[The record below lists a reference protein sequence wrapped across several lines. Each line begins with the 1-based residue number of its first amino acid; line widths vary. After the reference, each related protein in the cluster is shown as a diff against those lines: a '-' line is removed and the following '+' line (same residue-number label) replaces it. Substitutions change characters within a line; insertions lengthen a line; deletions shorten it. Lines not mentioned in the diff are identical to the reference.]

1 MELSAVLTYGK
12 ETIATSKSIKK
23 VNINQHFDSKEDLI
37 DFLQKII
44 TSYDKI
50 LIKGSRGMRMETII
64 QGIME
69 N

>member
-12 ETIATSKSIKK
+12 ETIATCESIKK
-23 VNINQHFDSKEDLI
+23 VKINQHFDSKEELI

-44 TSYDKI
+44 ISKDKI
-50 LIKGSRGMRMETII
+50 LIKGSRGMRMETIV
-64 QGIME
+64 QSIME